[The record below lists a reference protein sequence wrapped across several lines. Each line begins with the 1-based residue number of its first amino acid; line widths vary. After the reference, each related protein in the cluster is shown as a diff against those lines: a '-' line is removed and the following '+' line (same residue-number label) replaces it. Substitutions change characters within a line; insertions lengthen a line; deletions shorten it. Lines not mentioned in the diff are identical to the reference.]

1 MDSNGTLVINITQKD
16 KNEKVIAKFNIT
28 KDVMNNIPITK
39 IKSEDIINSNIKKLL
54 DDLEKNKI
62 ITKDWT

>member
-1 MDSNGTLVINITQKD
+1 MKSNGTLTINITQKD
-16 KNEKVIAKFNIT
+16 KEDNVIAKFNIV

-39 IKSEDIINSNIKKLL
+39 IKSEDIINDNIKKLL
-54 DDLEKNKI
+54 DDLEENKI